1 MRLISRL
8 VPAAVFSA
16 IMASHAVAQDRIN
29 PMLDLL
35 DEGKPLFGA
44 WVNYIGG
51 GSDSHSAVAMSQ
63 SGFDF
68 VIYEMEHSGF
78 DVTKLQNYLQWLLD
92 RRAIAESGSNVAQM
106 PVIVRVPAN
115 GREGNQW
122 IAKGVLDSGAHGL
135 LFPFTETVEQVE
147 QLIGSM
153 RYPQPDGSPDME
165 PTGYRGWSPS
175 MAARYWGMSTDEY
188 TQRADIWR
196 RDPQGSLI
204 PFFLIES
211 ETGLNNVRD
220 IAQYLSDNQVGAVL
234 YAGSADLGMSLGGDP
249 ARLAEAL
256 DTILAV
262 GKEFNIPVAVNWPA
276 DEGGFVEEFEKGGNI
291 FVGVS
296 RVTLPGAETMR
307 ALGRD

>member
-1 MRLISRL
+1 MRLISK
-8 VPAAVFSA
+8 VIPAAMISA
-16 IMASHAVAQDRIN
+16 LALSQAAAQERIN

-35 DEGKPLFGA
+35 DDGKPLFGA

-51 GSDSHSAVAMSQ
+51 GSDPQSAIAHSQ

-78 DVTKLQNYLQWLLD
+78 DITKFQSYLQWLLD
-92 RRAIAESGSNVAQM
+92 RRAIAESGGNVAQM

-122 IAKGVLDSGAHGL
+122 IAKAVLDSGAHGL

-147 QLIGSM
+147 QLVGSM
-153 RYPQPDGSPDME
+153 RYPQPDGSPDMA
-165 PTGYRGWSPS
+165 PAGYRGWSPS

-196 RDPQGSLI
+196 KDPRGSLL

-211 ETGLNNVRD
+211 EEGLNNIRD
-220 IAQYLSDNQVGAVL
+220 IAQYLSENEIGAVL

-249 ARLAEAL
+249 DRLAEAL

-276 DEGGFVEEFEKGGNI
+276 EESGFVEEFEKGGNV
-291 FVGVS
+291 FVGIS
-296 RVTLPGAETMR
+296 RVTLPGDETMS